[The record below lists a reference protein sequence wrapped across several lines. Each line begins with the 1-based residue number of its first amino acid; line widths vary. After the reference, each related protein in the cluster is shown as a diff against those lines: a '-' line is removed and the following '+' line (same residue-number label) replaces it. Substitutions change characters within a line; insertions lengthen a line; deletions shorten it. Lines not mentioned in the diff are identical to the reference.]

1 MNITRRNLLQRGG
14 AGVIVYKL
22 AGARPQLK
30 AASKND
36 QIGLGFIGVGIRG
49 TFLLKGF
56 QAISGVR
63 PVIMADVYDGHHTNA
78 KVITKG
84 AIATTRDY
92 HEVLSRKHVDPLSI
106 ATPHLLHHPFP
117 SHALAPPQHASLPNP
132 T

>member
-1 MNITRRNLLQRGG
+1 MIITRRNLLRRGG
-14 AGVIVYKL
+14 AGAIVYKL
-22 AGARPQLK
+22 AGSRPQLK

-78 KVITKG
+78 KEITKG

-92 HEVLSRKHVDPLSI
+92 HEVLSRKDVDALAI
-106 ATPHLLHHPFP
+106 ATPDHCHHHMTPSPLHPDTPFY
-117 SHALAPPQHASLPNP
+117 A
-132 T
+132 